1 MSLLAV
7 KAGEFMITSWKSFLI
22 GAVFMLVAVAAGYM
36 VYTGAGNSFTGPEK
50 EITDTPV
57 PSDRV
62 TITPLPSLRIIHG
75 IEVPFEGRIELR
87 QAIAGRAA
95 RDVSVVSFQATG
107 ENADK
112 SEIRIVWENGETET
126 IRPGAQN
133 TSFSPDKRAVEI
145 IVIGYSMHERKIF
158 KDSRRK
164 GTLTWE
170 IRYEP
175 VE

>member
-22 GAVFMLVAVAAGYM
+22 GAAFMLVAITAGYM
-36 VYTGAGNSFTGPEK
+36 VYTGIGTGFTGPEK
-50 EITDTPV
+50 GITDAPV
-57 PSDRV
+57 PTDRV

-75 IEVPFEGRIELR
+75 IEVPFEGRVELR
-87 QAIAGRAA
+87 QTIAGRAA

-107 ENADK
+107 ENAGK
-112 SEIRIVWENGETET
+112 SEIRIVWENGEIET
-126 IRPGAQN
+126 IHPGVQN
-133 TSFSPDKRAVEI
+133 TRFSPDKRAVEI
-145 IVIGYSMHERKIF
+145 IVIGYSMHERRIF
-158 KDSRRK
+158 KDSSRK

>member
-1 MSLLAV
+1 
-7 KAGEFMITSWKSFLI
+7 MITSWKSFLI
-22 GAVFMLVAVAAGYM
+22 GAVTMLVAVTAGYM
-36 VYTGAGNSFTGPEK
+36 IYTGTGTGFPGPEK
-50 EITDTPV
+50 GITDAPV
-57 PSDRV
+57 PTDRV

-107 ENADK
+107 ENAGK
-112 SEIRIVWENGETET
+112 SEIRIVWENGETES

-133 TSFSPDKRAVEI
+133 MVFSPDKRAVEI
-145 IVIGYSMHERKIF
+145 IVIGYSMHERRIF
-158 KDSRRK
+158 KDSNRK